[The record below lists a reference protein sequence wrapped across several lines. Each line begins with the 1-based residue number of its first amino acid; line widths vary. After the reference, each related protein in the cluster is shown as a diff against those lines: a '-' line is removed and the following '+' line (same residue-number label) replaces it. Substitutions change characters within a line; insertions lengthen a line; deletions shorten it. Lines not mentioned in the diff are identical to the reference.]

1 MKTQGEVHTG
11 KTITDLS
18 ELVERSEAKAGC
30 YAASDRDR
38 GSEPVFEG
46 AIAGDATADDPVVEY
61 PIAEHAIGE
70 SPIGEDPIADD
81 AIVKDPIVKYPIA
94 EYPIAEEFQDS
105 RTKYQI
111 PSTKYLST
119 SSEDPSVEE
128 FKDSCGAGAAAG
140 KASDGACVEGLG
152 ERHGSPWQQGKD
164 GDGSAMSSRSES
176 QQNCAGLGAE
186 WGIPPAGIQL
196 GPRTAP
202 LVFSTA
208 TRGLGSEFGAAA
220 DGAPFVAPSLAPYPG
235 PSAAP
240 KLLERGM
247 GIGKGMEA
255 LILAQ
260 SCVLLSRA
268 LAYVGLADLDC
279 ARALAVE
286 IRDHLDAINCYALAK
301 GIGLELAEAQ
311 LNLMSVTGDFAV
323 NDTTA
328 DIAVSDRS
336 A

>member
-1 MKTQGEVHTG
+1 MFARCATVGMFAPSANVAM
-11 KTITDLS
+11 S
-18 ELVERSEAKAGC
+18 A
-30 YAASDRDR
+30 R
-38 GSEPVFEG
+38 GANVGMSAPV
-46 AIAGDATADDPVVEY
+46 ANVLMT
-61 PIAEHAIGE
+61 
-70 SPIGEDPIADD
+70 
-81 AIVKDPIVKYPIA
+81 
-94 EYPIAEEFQDS
+94 
-105 RTKYQI
+105 
-111 PSTKYLST
+111 
-119 SSEDPSVEE
+119 
-128 FKDSCGAGAAAG
+128 AAG
-140 KASDGACVEGLG
+140 RGPQTAPLVFSRATRGLG
-152 ERHGSPWQQGKD
+152 
-164 GDGSAMSSRSES
+164 
-176 QQNCAGLGAE
+176 
-186 WGIPPAGIQL
+186 WGGR
-196 GPRTAP
+196 GPQTAP

-311 LNLMSVTGDFAV
+311 LNLISVTGDFAV